1 MEMAMS
7 NMLLTVSEAAEYLR
21 LSHRTLDGW
30 RWKGTGPAYQK
41 LGSSIRYRK
50 AALDAFV
57 EEGGR

>member
-1 MEMAMS
+1 MS